1 MVNPVRMPMDTI
13 ECSVTEFHGA
23 DGQCRGT
30 VADLM
35 LDAHMIPP
43 CGLIPPF
50 RVVAGVIR
58 SGGSR
63 GGMSSGCVWSPFE
76 LSEDEYYQAVARL
89 ERFTPD
95 ELKCWH
101 RDPHI
106 VGEIQPDHSAPDTDD
121 YFVWLDSLVQRGHL
135 PGGPFR
141 EARR

>member
-1 MVNPVRMPMDTI
+1 VNTI
-13 ECSVTEFHGA
+13 EYTVIDFHGS

-50 RVVAGVIR
+50 RVVAAVVR

-63 GGMSSGCVWSPFE
+63 GGMSPGCVWQPFE
-76 LSEDEYYQAVARL
+76 LNEEEYWRAVQRL
-89 ERFTPD
+89 EHLTPD
-95 ELKCWH
+95 DLSSHH

-106 VGEIQPDHSAPDTDD
+106 SGEIQPDYAAPETED
-121 YFVWLDSLVQRGHL
+121 YLVWLQSLVKRGHL
-135 PGGPFR
+135 PGGHS
-141 EARR
+141 EM